1 MKQGKYCYK
10 CQKRNWKIT
19 KQRSA
24 GRGRQAGLGIWILL
38 EMDYDV
44 RVPSLGILQA
54 LLSGSLA
61 HSDCWIRDGRGQVL
75 REQEQEQP
83 PGGWGVG
90 GGGQQLRPPRSAP
103 WAPGTEGSEDSCA
116 SLGRNPP
123 RGSLGR
129 TQAPQSSP
137 GLQPPHI
144 KGSGLTTQGGRAVLQ
159 GLAHGQQDTCRGE
172 DERTGEGLVSSG
184 LSQASR
190 VSPQQG

>member
-61 HSDCWIRDGRGQVL
+61 HSDCWIRDGRRQVL

-83 PGGWGVG
+83 PGGWGAAVKTT
-90 GGGQQLRPPRSAP
+90 Q
-103 WAPGTEGSEDSCA
+103 EC
-116 SLGRNPP
+116 SLGPWHRGLRGQLCLTGQEPP

>member
-61 HSDCWIRDGRGQVL
+61 HSDCWIRDGRRQVL

-83 PGGWGVG
+83 PGGWGAAVKTTQECSLG
-90 GGGQQLRPPRSAP
+90 PWHRGLRGQLCLTGQEPPPRQLRAHPGSTKQPGSATTP
-103 WAPGTEGSEDSCA
+103 HQGVRTHHSGRTCCSPGPGTRPTRYLS
-116 SLGRNPP
+116 
-123 RGSLGR
+123 
-129 TQAPQSSP
+129 
-137 GLQPPHI
+137 
-144 KGSGLTTQGGRAVLQ
+144 GGR
-159 GLAHGQQDTCRGE
+159 
-172 DERTGEGLVSSG
+172 
-184 LSQASR
+184 
-190 VSPQQG
+190 